1 VQRYKNKLIYANI
14 FLSRRI
20 LLQKLRIGFADAIGI
35 VDGIA
40 RDEER
45 HCHAM
50 VVAGE
55 VLAHSKQAVGLFDWE
70 RVGASGM
77 EGDAEAL
84 EFNVVDDP
92 RLTDIPLKD
101 LKLKDNILI
110 VGIVR
115 DRKTIIPG
123 GNDVIRSA
131 DKVVVIA
138 AGHKLSDLSDILR

>member
-84 EFNVVDDP
+84 AGECDCGVEIGAGGEILRYMFIN
-92 RLTDIPLKD
+92 
-101 LKLKDNILI
+101 DNINNLR
-110 VGIVR
+110 GNRTALPIVR
-115 DRKTIIPG
+115 EKAR
-123 GNDVIRSA
+123 
-131 DKVVVIA
+131 
-138 AGHKLSDLSDILR
+138 